1 VGFFRPGGRDDTP
14 LRLRLRLT
22 LFYGVLSVVSG
33 AVLLVITYALLAGS
47 DVEHVSSVR
56 HSVPVPSLPDGAFPR
71 PVRPEQAVRAC
82 PACPVMGV
90 VGPDPTTGQVNHLL
104 LQSGLALAIMGL
116 ISLGLGWL
124 IAGRV
129 LHPVR
134 TMTTMVRQISAS
146 NVHERL
152 AVTGPRDELKDLA
165 DTIDGLLGRLET
177 ALDDHKRFVANAAHE
192 LRTPLTVEHAL
203 LEEPLIDR
211 DATLESFRSN
221 FERLLA
227 ISQQRGRLL
236 ESLLTLSSSEHG
248 REHYRPLDLAGVVE
262 TVLSGRRTEIE
273 RRGLRVD
280 PVIEPATILGD
291 PVLIE
296 RLITNLLDNALHYNV
311 PGGWVEIGTRAEDGT
326 AVIFVVN
333 SGPKVPAAQVEQLIE
348 PFQRLHRVAD
358 DDHHGL
364 GLSIVRAIAVAH
376 DATLSVR
383 SRMAGG
389 LLVEV
394 AVPVAVSPV
403 PAFSG

>member
-56 HSVPVPSLPDGAFPR
+56 HSVPVPSLPDGTLLR
-71 PVRPEQAVRAC
+71 PVEPESAVRAC

>member
-1 VGFFRPGGRDDTP
+1 
-14 LRLRLRLT
+14 
-22 LFYGVLSVVSG
+22 
-33 AVLLVITYALLAGS
+33 
-47 DVEHVSSVR
+47 
-56 HSVPVPSLPDGAFPR
+56 
-71 PVRPEQAVRAC
+71 
-82 PACPVMGV
+82 
-90 VGPDPTTGQVNHLL
+90 
-104 LQSGLALAIMGL
+104 
-116 ISLGLGWL
+116 
-124 IAGRV
+124 
-129 LHPVR
+129 
-134 TMTTMVRQISAS
+134 
-146 NVHERL
+146 
-152 AVTGPRDELKDLA
+152 
-165 DTIDGLLGRLET
+165 
-177 ALDDHKRFVANAAHE
+177 
-192 LRTPLTVEHAL
+192 
-203 LEEPLIDR
+203 
-211 DATLESFRSN
+211 
-221 FERLLA
+221 
-227 ISQQRGRLL
+227 
-236 ESLLTLSSSEHG
+236 
-248 REHYRPLDLAGVVE
+248 
-262 TVLSGRRTEIE
+262 VLSGRRTEIE